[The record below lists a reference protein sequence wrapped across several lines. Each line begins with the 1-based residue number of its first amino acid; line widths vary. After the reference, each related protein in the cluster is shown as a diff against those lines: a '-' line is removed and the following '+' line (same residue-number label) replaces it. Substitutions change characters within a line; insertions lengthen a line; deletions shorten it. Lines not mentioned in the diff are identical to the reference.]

1 MNLEETLYYEVIKN
15 GITENQI
22 LEYEKALK
30 DYPIENV
37 DYFEGLDNKLKLQ
50 AERIRIFGKNDFG
63 VIDENDK
70 STMEKAERNAD
81 TVKAYLDYKKAI
93 VSNKTTAPQFSLA
106 ENEFFVKNTKNAL
119 EELIKKNCIY
129 KLGNQYKITD
139 KSTQKE
145 ICDYLVD
152 EYYRKQNKFG
162 GYIAQRDFKDFVLF
176 FFYTMNYAINKSSI
190 TKQIENSIKG

>member
-30 DYPIENV
+30 NYPIENV

-70 STMEKAERNAD
+70 SAMEKAERNAN

-93 VSNKTTAPQFSLA
+93 VSNKTTAPQFSPAETLVMAYFPRFKNDYPILIDKGYMKKNGNFLRWEKSQKLLA
-106 ENEFFVKNTKNAL
+106 EYFGNL
-119 EELIKKNCIY
+119 ERSDSNRHWH
-129 KLGNQYKITD
+129 D
-139 KSTQKE
+139 
-145 ICDYLVD
+145 
-152 EYYRKQNKFG
+152 
-162 GYIAQRDFKDFVLF
+162 
-176 FFYTMNYAINKSSI
+176 
-190 TKQIENSIKG
+190 IENLFSEINLAQAFQNSKSINQSKDYQKLLNDLKV